1 MTEYPKRPSH
11 YAHRYCRLLAKTCAA
26 QEITALGCWLC
37 TVIAHLEDSRR
48 YTGPISFYN
57 EQLAPLLGVK
67 KWETLERARRLAVDH
82 GWLAYQC
89 GGRHKPGYYHV
100 TIPPGLEGLDDAPCD
115 ESSYPKNGYLEGDQG
130 ESRYPKNGYNRGISA
145 DTTGEQ
151 EGGSFFPSPI
161 PSPKKSTTTRKNK
174 PDAFRPPTLDEV
186 AAYCKERRNSIDP
199 EAFIASYQKTGWRTK
214 NNVPIKDWKA
224 CIITW
229 EKYDRRLN
237 ASASSQAEG
246 LDDYAN

>member
-1 MTEYPKRPSH
+1 VTEYPKRPSH

-26 QEITALGCWLC
+26 NEITTLGCWLC

-151 EGGSFFPSPI
+151 EGGSFLPSPI
-161 PSPKKSTTTRKNK
+161 PSPKK
-174 PDAFRPPTLDEV
+174 
-186 AAYCKERRNSIDP
+186 
-199 EAFIASYQKTGWRTK
+199 RT
-214 NNVPIKDWKA
+214 
-224 CIITW
+224 CRGT
-229 EKYDRRLN
+229 
-237 ASASSQAEG
+237 
-246 LDDYAN
+246 

>member
-26 QEITALGCWLC
+26 QEIGPTAFVLC
-37 TVIAHLEDSRR
+37 VTVAMLEDSKR
-48 YTGPISFYN
+48 YTAPVTFYN
-57 EQLAPLLGVK
+57 DQLIPLIGVK
-67 KWETLERARRLAVDH
+67 KWDALDHARRQAAEA
-82 GWLAYQC
+82 GWLHYEP
-89 GGRHKPGYYHV
+89 GDRGRRKPGRYWV
-100 TIPPGLEGLDDAPCD
+100 TIPAQFEVLDDAPCD
-115 ESSYPKNGYLEGDQG
+115 EHTPHLHYPQNGNVGGIHYPANGERAGERAGDLSSLY
-130 ESRYPKNGYNRGISA
+130 
-145 DTTGEQ
+145 
-151 EGGSFFPSPI
+151 PSPI

-186 AAYCKERRNSIDP
+186 AAYCQERRNGIDP